1 MEDKG
6 GGDDEAFKQF
16 LANMNRSR
24 QTQQQSKKSKK
35 RKADE
40 EEEEDLY
47 DMSGMDD
54 NSNTNNNNIS
64 TENRV
69 DPIPILQDMGLL
81 NGRDHK
87 SLKFREPSDI
97 QQRTQKVSK
106 KSKKNP
112 DHPIG
117 PLNVIPRREN
127 QNEYTLQA
135 FNQRKGEF
143 PPLKEEI
150 GERTLANPDY
160 RVDTFPIEDMLL
172 RGFMPFYSYNINQIM
187 CTASN
192 ELHKEA
198 IIINN
203 KNAIH
208 LANSNSDIKIDMPVV
223 APNPAKKRKTKHGDV
238 STGANGEKEQK
249 EYDEAMTVKPASQ
262 FGWDIP
268 NYGSNSTT
276 GKAELFEKVRLYY
289 ADCQERMNRFFIDD
303 QLEVSITTNNP
314 SSSTPQHRP
323 PRSFAIYNELEQQ
336 FWIRYQERFS
346 VLKESASRVP
356 KLDDEPPIS
365 KQWIDSY
372 RLRPLSTDELCS
384 RGTSCCF
391 NVYIKKDNMRYIGR
405 VFETPREVKEKNCGT
420 PYIRNKQRFCID
432 CLLDNWTS
440 GTYEVVAGEPVPLVQ
455 RNYFTVLCESGQY
468 DESCMIPTMMN
479 DKPTGITGPV
489 PAYNQNKRI
498 SQPIK
503 IQQIEGNHFYHISTN
518 YLAETGMD
526 FQ

>member
-1 MEDKG
+1 MKEE
-6 GGDDEAFKQF
+6 GDGEGDEGNDEAYQQF
-16 LANMNRSR
+16 LAKMNKG
-24 QTQQQSKKSKK
+24 QKQYQQKKKK
-35 RKADE
+35 KKTPEDSDDG
-40 EEEEDLY
+40 EEDY
-47 DMSGMDD
+47 DNVNDD
-54 NSNTNNNNIS
+54 MNIETTNTN
-64 TENRV
+64 V

-97 QQRTQKVSK
+97 QQRAQRVSK
-106 KSKKNP
+106 KIKKKP

-135 FNQRKGEF
+135 CNKRKGEF
-143 PPLKEEI
+143 PPLQEEI
-150 GERTLANPDY
+150 TERTLANPDY
-160 RVDTFPIEDMLL
+160 KEDIFPIEDMLL
-172 RGFMPFYSYNINQIM
+172 RGFMPFYSYNIKEII
-187 CTASN
+187 CAASN
-192 ELHKEA
+192 ELHRA
-198 IIINN
+198 SIIINN
-203 KNAIH
+203 KNAT
-208 LANSNSDIKIDMPVV
+208 LAASTVSGDTVSTKQLTTVT
-223 APNPAKKRKTKHGDV
+223 KKRKTKHGDV
-238 STGANGEKEQK
+238 STATGEQETTQ
-249 EYDEAMTVKPASQ
+249 YDDNQPHNEAMTVKPASQ

-289 ADCQERMNRFFIDD
+289 ADCKERMGQFFIDD
-303 QLEVSITTNNP
+303 QLEVVNGGV
-314 SSSTPQHRP
+314 TPQHRP

-336 FWIRYQERFS
+336 FRVRYQERLS

-356 KLDDEPPIS
+356 KFDDEPPIP

-391 NVYIKKDNMRYIGR
+391 NVYVKKDNMRYIGR
-405 VFETPREVKEKNCGT
+405 VFETPREVKEKPT
-420 PYIRNKQRFCID
+420 YVRNKQRFCID
-432 CLLDNWTS
+432 CLLDSWTD
-440 GTYEVVAGEPVPLVQ
+440 GTYEVVAGESVPLMQ

-468 DESCMIPTMMN
+468 NENCMLPTMMN
-479 DKPTGITGPV
+479 NKPTGITGHV
-489 PAYNQNKRI
+489 PAYNKNKRI
-498 SQPIK
+498 SIPIK
-503 IQQIEGNHFYHISTN
+503 IQQIEGSHFYHISTN